1 MKESNAHTLIPTN
14 SSKKKSTTKIQAIV
28 TSELQMS
35 DGEIIDTYLG
45 LWEIEETFRIT
56 KGTL

>member
-1 MKESNAHTLIPTN
+1 
-14 SSKKKSTTKIQAIV
+14 
-28 TSELQMS
+28 LQMS